1 MEYRIENE
9 LLSVTVSTR
18 GAQLRSIQSKCDGVE
33 HLWQGDPNVWAFQ
46 APILFPYCGRLPGGQ
61 LRAKGGIYEPKTPHG
76 FARFREHTLVK
87 QRENSV
93 TFELVACDETLAL
106 WPYKFRLL
114 TTYTLCGETLHHTLS
129 VENLDGEK
137 MPFGIGY
144 HPGFALPFDENHV
157 ATDYEL
163 RFSQVESP
171 ICLATPGGFV
181 SGETYRIG
189 TNIDTIP
196 IDENLFANDSHCMTG
211 LNSRTLG
218 IYEKDSDR
226 AVVVE
231 LEGFPYCLLWSQ
243 PGMPKF
249 VCIEPWHSLPSLTGD
264 NIDWN
269 EKPAA
274 AILNPGETYSTT
286 MKVSFI
292 R

>member
-9 LLSVTVSTR
+9 LLAVTVSTT
-18 GAQLRSIQSKCDGVE
+18 GAQLRSIVRKCDAVE
-33 HLWQGDPNVWAFQ
+33 HLWQGDPDVWAFQ
-46 APILFPYCGRLPGGQ
+46 APILFPWCGRLPGGQ
-61 LRAKGGIYEPKTPHG
+61 LRAKGGIYEPKTAHG

-87 QRENSV
+87 RRQNSI
-93 TFELVACDETLAL
+93 TFELTSCEETLAL
-106 WPYKFRLL
+106 WPYRFRLL
-114 TTYTLCGETLHHTLS
+114 TSYTLCGDTLHHTLT

-137 MPFGIGY
+137 MPFGIGF
-144 HPGFALPFDENHV
+144 HPGFRLPFDENHV

-163 RFSQVESP
+163 RFSQIESP

-196 IDENLFANDSHCMTG
+196 VHEHLFDDGSHCMTG

-218 IYEKDSDR
+218 IYEKASGR
-226 AVVVE
+226 AVVVD

-264 NIDWN
+264 HIDWN